1 MNRRL
6 EISAFCLMLLYLCP
20 GISANSAEELTLKD
34 KAERAYKSDE
44 LATLA
49 KSSDIEVRA
58 RVAENLNTPEA
69 VLLSLA
75 GSMKLSTYAEND
87 DRDVFFALLKNPSL
101 PASVFSVLAKKAL
114 LDWDFTD
121 HPRAPLT
128 FILQRLIRDDLY
140 KKGEPDYEEFQT
152 LVSMQGKASDGQI
165 LDFMS
170 RAKNFSLVKI
180 AARNAATLPASL
192 RALYLRSKA
201 DRSVGEGIGESI
213 GESIKEYLAENPA
226 LPEDIMEALSHEK
239 DNDIRAHLAENA
251 NCPNAVLE
259 RLAKEEERYVAEKAM
274 KTYYYKNGGVLL
286 RP

>member
-1 MNRRL
+1 MTRKSRL
-6 EISAFCLMLLYLCP
+6 TMFLLVSALFCSLPLVE
-20 GISANSAEELTLKD
+20 AEPVTERE
-34 KAERAYKSDE
+34 KAERAYKSDD

-49 KSSDIEVRA
+49 KSNDIEVRA

-87 DRDVFFALLKNPSL
+87 DRDIFFALLKNPSL
-101 PASVFSVLAKKAL
+101 PPSVFSVLAKKTP

-140 KKGEPDYEEFQT
+140 QKGDPDYEEFQA
-152 LVSMQGKASDGQI
+152 LLAMRGKASDGQI

-180 AARNAATLPASL
+180 AARNAATPPASL

-201 DRSVGEGIGESI
+201 DKSI
-213 GESIKEYLAENPA
+213 GESIKQYLAENPA
-226 LPEDIMEALSHEK
+226 LPEEIMEALSHEK
-239 DNDIRAHLAENA
+239 ENDIRAHLAENS
-251 NCPNAVLE
+251 NCPKAVLE
-259 RLAKEEERYVAEKAM
+259 RLAKDQERYVAEKAI

>member
-87 DRDVFFALLKNPSL
+87 DRDIFFALLKNPSL
-101 PASVFSVLAKKAL
+101 PASVFSVLAKKAP

-128 FILQRLIRDDLY
+128 SILQRMIRDDLY
-140 KKGEPDYEEFQT
+140 KRGEPDYEEFQT
-152 LVSMQGKASDGQI
+152 LLAMQGKASDGQI

-180 AARNAATLPASL
+180 AARNAATPPASL
-192 RALYLRSKA
+192 IALYLRSKA
-201 DRSVGEGIGESI
+201 DKSIGESI